1 MASNKQT
8 IEYQRCS
15 LAGAALCLTDDGNR
29 QVLVALNGYQRVS
42 IFARDVGGTAWS
54 TAVVTV
60 RVSNCQRGP
69 WLALPPGSVTL
80 TAPGLM
86 GPIDVSP
93 YAFLSLEVT
102 TAQSG
107 VAADFSI
114 CCWGTK

>member
-1 MASNKQT
+1 MATLKQT
-8 IEYQRCS
+8 FEFQRCS
-15 LAGAALCLTDDGNR
+15 LAGVALATSDDGNR
-29 QVLVALNGYQRVS
+29 QALVALNGYQRAS
-42 IFARDVGGTAWS
+42 IHARDVGGTAWS

-80 TAPGLM
+80 TAPGLT

-93 YAFLSLEVT
+93 YAFLSLDVT